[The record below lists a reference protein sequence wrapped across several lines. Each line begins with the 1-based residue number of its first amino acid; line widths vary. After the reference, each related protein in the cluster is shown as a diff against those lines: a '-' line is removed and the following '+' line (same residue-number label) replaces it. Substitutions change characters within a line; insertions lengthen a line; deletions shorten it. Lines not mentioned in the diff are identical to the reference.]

1 MPSLNTRANGKQ
13 AQTRACR
20 VERKCEDGVQWGPP
34 LRVVAPVFDFIN
46 HGGCAGANAIFGVEC
61 ERVFDLRGARL
72 VVRATR
78 EIKRGEEVL
87 IDYGGSARPQWR
99 CLASYGFVP
108 SGEAEAEAG
117 DDGGN
122 AVIVDNDAREGD
134 RYDDDDVVFEDGD
147 VAELWMNGRRFEVGA
162 LSVPFELVEVAAAQ
176 ALLDDDASIIDEYDF
191 SDDDD
196 DGYEEEEEEE
206 EVEGGTGEDGG
217 AAALAPSVARAITKR
232 ATETAFNL
240 ILEPETAG
248 PEEDWDAP
256 EFVRA
261 MSLAASLRWS
271 QHRVLLA
278 FAENLMAFSSSS
290 SSPPSPS
297 TMTED

>member
-1 MPSLNTRANGKQ
+1 M
-13 AQTRACR
+13 
-20 VERKCEDGVQWGPP
+20 
-34 LRVVAPVFDFIN
+34 FDFIN
-46 HGGCAGANAIFGVEC
+46 HGGRARANAIFGVEDG
-61 ERVFDLRGARL
+61 RTFDLGGARL

-78 EIKRGEEVL
+78 EIARGEEVL
-87 IDYGGSARPQWR
+87 VDYGGSARPQWR

-108 SGEAEAEAG
+108 SGEAEAEA
-117 DDGGN
+117 DDEGN
-122 AVIVDNDAREGD
+122 AVIADDDACEED
-134 RYDDDDVVFEDGD
+134 RYDDDDDDDDDDGDDVVFEDGD
-147 VAELWMNGRRFEVGA
+147 VAELWMNGRRFEVDA

-176 ALLDDDASIIDEYDF
+176 ALLDDDASIDEYDF

-196 DGYEEEEEEE
+196 DDDDDGYDEEEED
-206 EVEGGTGEDGG
+206 VEGGTGEGGG

-240 ILEPETAG
+240 ILEPETVG

-290 SSPPSPS
+290 SSSSFSSPPSPS
-297 TMTED
+297 TMAED

>member
-1 MPSLNTRANGKQ
+1 M
-13 AQTRACR
+13 
-20 VERKCEDGVQWGPP
+20 QWGPP

-46 HGGCAGANAIFGVEC
+46 HGGRARANAIFGVEDG
-61 ERVFDLRGARL
+61 RTFDLGGARL

-78 EIKRGEEVL
+78 EIARGEEVL
-87 IDYGGSARPQWR
+87 VDYGGSARPQWR

-108 SGEAEAEAG
+108 SGEAEAEA
-117 DDGGN
+117 DDEGN
-122 AVIVDNDAREGD
+122 AVIADDDACEED
-134 RYDDDDVVFEDGD
+134 RYDDDDDDGDDDVVFEDGD
-147 VAELWMNGRRFEVGA
+147 VAELWMNGRRFEVDA

-176 ALLDDDASIIDEYDF
+176 ALLDDDASIDEYDF

-196 DGYEEEEEEE
+196 DDDDGYDEEEEEEE
-206 EVEGGTGEDGG
+206 EGGTGEGGG

-240 ILEPETAG
+240 ILEPETVG

-290 SSPPSPS
+290 SSSSFSSPPSPS
-297 TMTED
+297 TMAED

>member
-1 MPSLNTRANGKQ
+1 M
-13 AQTRACR
+13 
-20 VERKCEDGVQWGPP
+20 QWGPP

-46 HGGCAGANAIFGVEC
+46 HGGRARANAIFGVEDG
-61 ERVFDLRGARL
+61 RTFDLGGARL

-78 EIKRGEEVL
+78 EIARGEEVL
-87 IDYGGSARPQWR
+87 VDYGGSARPQWR

-108 SGEAEAEAG
+108 SGEAEAEA
-117 DDGGN
+117 DDEGN
-122 AVIVDNDAREGD
+122 AVIADDDACEED
-134 RYDDDDVVFEDGD
+134 RYDDDDDDDDDGDDVVFEDGD
-147 VAELWMNGRRFEVGA
+147 VAELWMNGRRFEVDA

-176 ALLDDDASIIDEYDF
+176 ALLDDDASIDEYDF

-196 DGYEEEEEEE
+196 DDGYDEEEE
-206 EVEGGTGEDGG
+206 EVEGGTGEGGG

-240 ILEPETAG
+240 ILEPETVG

-290 SSPPSPS
+290 SSSSFSSPPSPS
-297 TMTED
+297 TMAED

>member
-1 MPSLNTRANGKQ
+1 M
-13 AQTRACR
+13 
-20 VERKCEDGVQWGPP
+20 QWGPP

-46 HGGCAGANAIFGVEC
+46 HGGRARANAIFGVEDG
-61 ERVFDLRGARL
+61 RTFDLGGARL

-78 EIKRGEEVL
+78 EIARGEEGLV
-87 IDYGGSARPQWR
+87 DYGGSARPQWR

-108 SGEAEAEAG
+108 SGEAEAEA
-117 DDGGN
+117 DDEGN
-122 AVIVDNDAREGD
+122 AVIADDDACEED
-134 RYDDDDVVFEDGD
+134 RYDDDDDDDDDDGDDVVFEDGD
-147 VAELWMNGRRFEVGA
+147 VAELWMNGRRFEVDA

-176 ALLDDDASIIDEYDF
+176 ALLDDDASIDEYDF

-196 DGYEEEEEEE
+196 DDDDDGYDEEEED
-206 EVEGGTGEDGG
+206 VEGGTGEGGG

-240 ILEPETAG
+240 ILEPETVG

-290 SSPPSPS
+290 SSSSFSSPPSPS
-297 TMTED
+297 TMAED

>member
-1 MPSLNTRANGKQ
+1 M
-13 AQTRACR
+13 
-20 VERKCEDGVQWGPP
+20 QWGPP

-46 HGGCAGANAIFGVEC
+46 HGGRAGANAIFGVEDA
-61 ERVFDLRGARL
+61 RMFDLREARL

-78 EIKRGEEVL
+78 EITRGEEVL

-108 SGEAEAEAG
+108 SEEAEAEA
-117 DDGGN
+117 DDEGN
-122 AVIVDNDAREGD
+122 AVIVDNDACEED
-134 RYDDDDVVFEDGD
+134 RHDDDDDVVAFEDGD
-147 VAELWMNGRRFEVGA
+147 VAELWMNGRRFEVDA

-176 ALLDDDASIIDEYDF
+176 ALLDDDAPIDEYDF
-191 SDDDD
+191 SDDDDDD
-196 DGYEEEEEEE
+196 DGYEEEEEE
-206 EVEGGTGEDGG
+206 VEGGTGEGGG
-217 AAALAPSVARAITKR
+217 AAALAPSVARAIAMR

-278 FAENLMAFSSSS
+278 FAENLMAFCSSSSSSSS
-290 SSPPSPS
+290 SSPPSPL

>member
-1 MPSLNTRANGKQ
+1 M
-13 AQTRACR
+13 
-20 VERKCEDGVQWGPP
+20 
-34 LRVVAPVFDFIN
+34 FDFIN
-46 HGGCAGANAIFGVEC
+46 HGGRARANAIFGVEDG
-61 ERVFDLRGARL
+61 RTFDLGGARL

-78 EIKRGEEVL
+78 EIARGEEVL
-87 IDYGGSARPQWR
+87 VDYGGSARPQWR

-108 SGEAEAEAG
+108 SGEAEAEA
-117 DDGGN
+117 DDEGN
-122 AVIVDNDAREGD
+122 AVIADDDACEED
-134 RYDDDDVVFEDGD
+134 RYDDDDDDDDGDDVVFEDGD
-147 VAELWMNGRRFEVGA
+147 VAELWMNGRRFEVDA

-176 ALLDDDASIIDEYDF
+176 ALLDDDASINEYDF

-196 DGYEEEEEEE
+196 DDDDGYDEEEEEEE
-206 EVEGGTGEDGG
+206 EGGTGEGGG

-240 ILEPETAG
+240 ILEPETVG

-290 SSPPSPS
+290 SFSSPPSPS
-297 TMTED
+297 TMAED

>member
-1 MPSLNTRANGKQ
+1 M
-13 AQTRACR
+13 
-20 VERKCEDGVQWGPP
+20 QWGPP

-46 HGGCAGANAIFGVEC
+46 HGGRARANAIFGVEDG
-61 ERVFDLRGARL
+61 RTFDLGGARL

-78 EIKRGEEVL
+78 EIARGEEVL
-87 IDYGGSARPQWR
+87 VDYGGSARPQWR

-108 SGEAEAEAG
+108 SGEAEAEA
-117 DDGGN
+117 DDEGN
-122 AVIVDNDAREGD
+122 AVIADDDACEED
-134 RYDDDDVVFEDGD
+134 RYDDDDDDDDDDDGGDDVVFEDGD
-147 VAELWMNGRRFEVGA
+147 VAELWMNGRRFEVDA

-176 ALLDDDASIIDEYDF
+176 ALLDDDASIDEYDF

-196 DGYEEEEEEE
+196 DDDDDGYDEEEED
-206 EVEGGTGEDGG
+206 VEGGTGEGGG

-240 ILEPETAG
+240 ILEPETVG

-290 SSPPSPS
+290 SSSSFSSPPSPS
-297 TMTED
+297 TMAED

>member
-1 MPSLNTRANGKQ
+1 M
-13 AQTRACR
+13 
-20 VERKCEDGVQWGPP
+20 QWGPP

-46 HGGCAGANAIFGVEC
+46 HGGRARANAIFGVEDG
-61 ERVFDLRGARL
+61 RTFDLGGARL

-78 EIKRGEEVL
+78 EIARGEEVL
-87 IDYGGSARPQWR
+87 VDYGGSARPQWR

-108 SGEAEAEAG
+108 SGEAEAEA
-117 DDGGN
+117 DDEGN
-122 AVIVDNDAREGD
+122 AVIADDDACEED
-134 RYDDDDVVFEDGD
+134 RYDDDDDDDDDGDDVVFEDGD
-147 VAELWMNGRRFEVGA
+147 VAELWMNGRRFEVDA

-176 ALLDDDASIIDEYDF
+176 ALLDDDASIDEYDF

-196 DGYEEEEEEE
+196 NDDDDGYDEEEED
-206 EVEGGTGEDGG
+206 VEGGTGEGGG

-240 ILEPETAG
+240 ILEPETVG

-290 SSPPSPS
+290 SSSSFSSPPSPS
-297 TMTED
+297 TMAED

>member
-1 MPSLNTRANGKQ
+1 
-13 AQTRACR
+13 
-20 VERKCEDGVQWGPP
+20 
-34 LRVVAPVFDFIN
+34 VFDFIN
-46 HGGCAGANAIFGVEC
+46 HGGRARANAIFGVEDG
-61 ERVFDLRGARL
+61 RTFDLGGARL

-78 EIKRGEEVL
+78 EIARGEEVL
-87 IDYGGSARPQWR
+87 VDYGGSARPQWR

-108 SGEAEAEAG
+108 SGGGEAEA
-117 DDGGN
+117 DDEGN
-122 AVIVDNDAREGD
+122 AVVVDDDACEED
-134 RYDDDDVVFEDGD
+134 RCDDDDDDDDDDGDDDVVFEDGD
-147 VAELWMNGRRFEVGA
+147 VAELWMNGRRFEVDA

-176 ALLDDDASIIDEYDF
+176 ALLDDDASIDEYDF

-196 DGYEEEEEEE
+196 DDDDDGYDEEEED
-206 EVEGGTGEDGG
+206 VEGGTGEGGG

-240 ILEPETAG
+240 ILEPETVG

-290 SSPPSPS
+290 SSFSSPPSPS
-297 TMTED
+297 TMAED